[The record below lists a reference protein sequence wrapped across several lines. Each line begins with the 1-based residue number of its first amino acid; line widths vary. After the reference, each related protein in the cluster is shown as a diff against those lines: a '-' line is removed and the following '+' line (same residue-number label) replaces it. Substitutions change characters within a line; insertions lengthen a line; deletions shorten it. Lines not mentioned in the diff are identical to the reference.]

1 MTDLSHILSVDTAPR
16 LHELTDDEWDADY
29 NCSYSA
35 DGTRLVDAENFPG
48 EVVVREG
55 CRILCDGV
63 FAFQDY
69 MAENDHPGG
78 EIPVDE
84 QVSFLDKISF
94 PASLTHIG
102 KEAFLLCGW
111 LRSIRL
117 PKSLLMIGDRAF
129 KDCWQLESVSCPAP
143 LVSIGDQAFED
154 CFSLYHVR
162 LNKGLKRIGE
172 KAFHCCE
179 ELEDISRPAG
189 LDYIGPSAFK
199 GCKALEAIYVPE
211 GTAARFRK
219 MLPERLGRLLE
230 EE

>member
-16 LHELTDDEWDADY
+16 LYALTDDEWDADY

-48 EVVVREG
+48 EVVVRDG

-63 FAFQDY
+63 FALQDY
-69 MAENDHPGG
+69 M
-78 EIPVDE
+78 DE
-84 QVSFLDKISF
+84 EVSFLDKITLPS
-94 PASLTHIG
+94 SLTHIG
-102 KEAFLLCGW
+102 REAFLVCGW

-117 PKSLLMIGDRAF
+117 PKQLRVIGDRAF
-129 KDCWQLESVSCPAP
+129 KDCWQLESISCPAS
-143 LVSIGDQAFED
+143 LLSSGGQAFEN

-172 KAFHCCE
+172 KAFHGCE
-179 ELEDISRPAG
+179 ELEEISLPGG
-189 LDYIGPSAFK
+189 LEYLGPSAFR
-199 GCKALEAIYVPE
+199 GCKSLEAVYVPE
-211 GTAARFRK
+211 GTAGRFRK